1 MRRLIARFVLSLV
14 LAFVILTAAAVT
26 VVGWPS

>member
-1 MRRLIARFVLSLV
+1 MRILARFLVTLV

-26 VVGWPS
+26 VVGWSA

>member
-1 MRRLIARFVLSLV
+1 MRILARFLVTLV

-26 VVGWPS
+26 VVGWPT

>member
-1 MRRLIARFVLSLV
+1 MRIIARFLVTLV

-26 VVGWPS
+26 VVGWPT

>member
-1 MRRLIARFVLSLV
+1 MRILGRFLVTLV

-26 VVGWPS
+26 VVGWPT

>member
-1 MRRLIARFVLSLV
+1 MRILARFLVTLV

-26 VVGWPS
+26 VVGWPA